1 MALLLKSN
9 PQEPFGVE
17 RGDPPR
23 DGRARATGK
32 SA

>member
-9 PQEPFGVE
+9 PQKLFGAE

-23 DGRARATGK
+23 DGRVRATGR
-32 SA
+32 SD